1 MGQILAGGLSALGH
15 FTIGALVDAREPGEL
30 FGATYAASFE
40 AVDANA
46 IDVVVDFSSPE
57 GVLASAQWCAAN
69 GKGLV
74 VGTTGLSDEQRQE
87 VEETA
92 TQVGVVIAANY
103 SVGAVLSEKFAAMAA
118 PYFDRVE
125 IIELHH
131 DKKVD
136 APSGTSIAAAKGIAA
151 ARTAAG
157 LPEMTDPTV
166 RHTVSG
172 ARGADLIG
180 GIKIHSVRLPGLVAH
195 QEILFGGPGEG
206 LTIRH
211 DSFDRLSFVQGVAL
225 AANAIDSTP
234 RLIDGIESLI

>member
-1 MGQILAGGLSALGH
+1 MGQILAGGLSALGR
-15 FTIGALVDAREPGEL
+15 FSIGTLVDVQEPSNL
-30 FGATYAASFE
+30 FGGTYASSWDG
-40 AVDANA
+40 VDAST

-57 GVLASAQWCAAN
+57 GVVASATWCAAH
-69 GKGLV
+69 GVALV
-74 VGTTGLSDEQRQE
+74 IGTTGLSSEQRQL
-87 VEETA
+87 VEDAA
-92 TQVGVVIAANY
+92 TKVGVVIAANY
-103 SVGAVLSEKFAAMAA
+103 SVGAVLSEKFAALAA

-151 ARTAAG
+151 ARVAAG
-157 LPEMTDPTV
+157 LPEMVDPTV
-166 RHTVSG
+166 RHTLSG
-172 ARGADLIG
+172 ARGADTIG

-225 AANAIDSTP
+225 AADAVDATP

>member
-1 MGQILAGGLSALGH
+1 VSVRTSSSTSGDGARIRCGRESSRDQRWRRAHGTDPRRRPQRARTVLDRRAGRR
-15 FTIGALVDAREPGEL
+15 REPREL

-40 AVDANA
+40 DVDANA

-57 GVLASAQWCAAN
+57 GVVASARGARPTARVWSSARRDSRRNSVA
-69 GKGLV
+69 
-74 VGTTGLSDEQRQE
+74 

-92 TQVGVVIAANY
+92 TKVGVVIAANY

-151 ARTAAG
+151 ARAAAG
-157 LPEMTDPTV
+157 LPEMTIRRFDTRCPVRAAPT
-166 RHTVSG
+166 RSAASRSTRCAYPDSWPTRRSSSADR
-172 ARGADLIG
+172 ARD
-180 GIKIHSVRLPGLVAH
+180 
-195 QEILFGGPGEG
+195 
-206 LTIRH
+206 
-211 DSFDRLSFVQGVAL
+211 
-225 AANAIDSTP
+225 
-234 RLIDGIESLI
+234 